1 MKKVVKKVKDDLCD
15 FKQETQRLK
24 TIREELNKLRKDNW
38 YKIKKSDTYKQQ
50 EARLLQEQKEIEQK
64 HNRKQRKYWIV
75 GIVIIFLLFFIIIE
89 IGIATERNQP
99 TSADTN
105 TASAVHIT
113 DESTEAFSDLTETTT
128 VEATTEKPEST
139 TEKTTAAKPTTT
151 TTTHSAEAKEQTVLT
166 VKNCPELK
174 KLLELKK
181 NL

>member
-89 IGIATERNQP
+89 IGIATERP
-99 TSADTN
+99 
-105 TASAVHIT
+105 T
-113 DESTEAFSDLTETTT
+113 DECRYKHCFSG
-128 VEATTEKPEST
+128 AYNGRKYRGF
-139 TEKTTAAKPTTT
+139 
-151 TTTHSAEAKEQTVLT
+151 Q
-166 VKNCPELK
+166 
-174 KLLELKK
+174 
-181 NL
+181 

>member
-15 FKQETQRLK
+15 FKQEAQRLK

-89 IGIATERNQP
+89 IGIATERN
-99 TSADTN
+99 
-105 TASAVHIT
+105 
-113 DESTEAFSDLTETTT
+113 
-128 VEATTEKPEST
+128 
-139 TEKTTAAKPTTT
+139 
-151 TTTHSAEAKEQTVLT
+151 
-166 VKNCPELK
+166 
-174 KLLELKK
+174 
-181 NL
+181 